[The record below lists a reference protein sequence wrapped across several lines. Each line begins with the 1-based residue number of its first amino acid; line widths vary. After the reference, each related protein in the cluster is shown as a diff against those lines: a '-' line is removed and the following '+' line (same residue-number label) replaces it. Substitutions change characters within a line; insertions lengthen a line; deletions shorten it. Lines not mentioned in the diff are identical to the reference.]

1 MGRGAEKGSLGVERH
16 LEERSGGAPRSV
28 GDDSMA
34 CRKGAQ
40 KASWLISGV
49 RGHHGGAAY
58 GEMSRRRPAL
68 MIGAVEE
75 ADRLG
80 RGTALAASC
89 RVRAPG
95 TIPGP
100 SDDGDAIAVAEA
112 KAHRHR
118 EARLRIL
125 RGKGAADGTKV
136 GHLRKSALRLTSS
149 ESSRLEGDSTS
160 HPEASGWV
168 GR

>member
-1 MGRGAEKGSLGVERH
+1 MGRGAEKGSPGVERH
-16 LEERSGGAPRSV
+16 LEERSGGAPRSA

-100 SDDGDAIAVAEA
+100 SDERRCLAVAVSESA
-112 KAHRHR
+112 LHE
-118 EARLRIL
+118 EARRRVL
-125 RGKGAADGTKV
+125 
-136 GHLRKSALRLTSS
+136 
-149 ESSRLEGDSTS
+149 
-160 HPEASGWV
+160 
-168 GR
+168 

>member
-1 MGRGAEKGSLGVERH
+1 MKFTKMKFTRA
-16 LEERSGGAPRSV
+16 
-28 GDDSMA
+28 
-34 CRKGAQ
+34 
-40 KASWLISGV
+40 
-49 RGHHGGAAY
+49 GH
-58 GEMSRRRPAL
+58 EMYVQGKCLAL

-100 SDDGDAIAVAEA
+100 SDDGDALQSQ
-112 KAHRHR
+112 KRK
-118 EARLRIL
+118 RIGIEKRDCAFSV

-160 HPEASGWV
+160 HPEASGWGRKV